1 MKYIVCEVRHD
12 GEPLVRVPFVFP
24 DMLVHS
30 MVFEQMRA
38 LLSMQYFK
46 NNKKTEVVAYSAGE
60 LSSFGVLGDAGMC
73 GGKST
78 SLGVESKGKEDDQL
92 MRMADYGSCVA
103 L

>member
-1 MKYIVCEVRHD
+1 MKYIVCEIRRD
-12 GEPLVRVPFVFP
+12 GEAFMRVPFVFP
-24 DMLVHS
+24 DLLVHS

-38 LLSMQYFK
+38 MLSMQYFK
-46 NNKKTEVVAYSAGE
+46 ADKVTEVVAYSAGE

-78 SLGVESKGKEDDQL
+78 SLGIGSKGKEDDQL
-92 MRMADYGSCVA
+92 MRMADYGACVA